1 MPVCEY
7 GRARL
12 YPDASVDDAVIL
24 CGARNLRVGAGHGH
38 LDTAASALL
47 QPPLDDRTWAACAGR
62 AEPLD
67 GGARPVIEPVE
78 MPGPLFRDAPVNY
91 GVILSAAKNLCVG
104 EGHGHLDTAAS
115 ALLQPPL
122 DDRTWAACAGRA
134 EPLDGGARP
143 VIEPVEMPGPLFR
156 DAPVNYGVIL
166 SAAKNLCVGEGHG
179 HLDTA
184 ASALLQPPLDDR
196 TWAACAGRAEPL
208 DGGARP
214 VIEPVEM
221 PARCFEMYR

>member
-24 CGARNLRVGAGHGH
+24 CGASNLRVGAGHGH

-115 ALLQPPL
+115 ALLQPRARRPRPYAGVRRTPL
-122 DDRTWAACAGRA
+122 GDRTRRALRSPLAPEEEWAAFLA
-134 EPLDGGARP
+134 L
-143 VIEPVEMPGPLFR
+143 V
-156 DAPVNYGVIL
+156 
-166 SAAKNLCVGEGHG
+166 
-179 HLDTA
+179 DTVDWF
-184 ASALLQPPLDDR
+184 QPPGGTD
-196 TWAACAGRAEPL
+196 AGKHRLVP
-208 DGGARP
+208 
-214 VIEPVEM
+214 
-221 PARCFEMYR
+221 